1 MEILEDLYYGNIAPF
16 ERTVR
21 RSKEYNKLMELL
33 VRHEETLNAG
43 LTDEQK
49 EILKKYRD
57 CQSELSGISE
67 VDAFITGFELGVKL
81 MLEVTGDEAGYGA
94 E

>member
-33 VRHEETLNAG
+33 VRHEGILNAG

-49 EILKKYRD
+49 EILKNIGTVS
-57 CQSELSGISE
+57 QS
-67 VDAFITGFELGVKL
+67 
-81 MLEVTGDEAGYGA
+81 
-94 E
+94 

>member
-33 VRHEETLNAG
+33 VRHEGTLNECWANG
-43 LTDEQK
+43 QAKRNPQK
-49 EILKKYRD
+49 
-57 CQSELSGISE
+57 
-67 VDAFITGFELGVKL
+67 V
-81 MLEVTGDEAGYGA
+81 
-94 E
+94 

>member
-16 ERTVR
+16 EQTVR
-21 RSKEYNKLMELL
+21 RNKEYNKLMELL
-33 VRHEETLNAG
+33 VRHERTLNAG

-49 EILKKYRD
+49 GALKKYRD